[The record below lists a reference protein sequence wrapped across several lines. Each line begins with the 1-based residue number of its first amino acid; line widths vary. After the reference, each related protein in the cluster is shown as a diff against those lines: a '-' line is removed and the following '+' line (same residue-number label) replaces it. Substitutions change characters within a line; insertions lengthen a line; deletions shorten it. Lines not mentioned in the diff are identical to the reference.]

1 MEYHLIFDLSIIAV
15 ILISAILAFSRGFFQ
30 EVFALFSW
38 TGAVIISY
46 FFSYNFFD
54 FFNVIIDN
62 ILISKIISY
71 LTVFILSIFFLS
83 FISKK
88 ISGKVKNSSVG
99 MVDRSLGF
107 FFGITRGYILL
118 SLCLYGFFKIQNDYP
133 NWVEKSKMKDLLIP
147 GAIQIISFFDKEND
161 SVKLLENRLKT
172 KSEKLFEK
180 SINSHLRR
188 QENEKNTP
196 QGYKKDER
204 GDFNYLIEN
213 LQNE

>member
-15 ILISAILAFSRGFFQ
+15 ILISAIFAFSRGFFQ
-30 EVFALFSW
+30 EIFSLISW
-38 TGAVIISY
+38 SGAVGISY
-46 FFSYNFFD
+46 FFSFYLFD
-54 FFNVIIDN
+54 FINMIIGN
-62 ILISKIISY
+62 LLISKIISY
-71 LTVFILSIFFLS
+71 LVLFILSIFFLS

-88 ISGKVKNSSVG
+88 VSGKVKNSSVG
-99 MVDRSLGF
+99 MIDRSLGF
-107 FFGITRGYILL
+107 FFGITRGYVLL
-118 SLCLYGFFKIQNDYP
+118 SLCLYGFFKIENNYP
-133 NWVEKSKMKDLLIP
+133 NWVEKSKMKDLLVP
-147 GAIQIISFFDKEND
+147 GAIHIISFFDKENN
-161 SVKLLENRLKT
+161 SVKLLENKLKT

-188 QENEKNTP
+188 EESEKNTP